1 MDSSKELPT
10 VISFCTGMGGLER
23 GLEIGRGSQ
32 HQLLACVER
41 EAYACRLLVQKME
54 SGELSPCPIWTDLT
68 TFPSYLFRDSVDI
81 ITGGYPCQ
89 PFSVANTKAKG
100 SEDERYLFD
109 DIIRH
114 IKAIRPSVLFFE
126 NVEGYINRGLQQD
139 LCKLEEAG
147 YKSTWGIFSTA
158 EVSVSASY
166 PQGLHQRKRVFILSH
181 ANGYSIRDESER
193 TTGRRIEVQ
202 AGREAQSGV
211 DGETQSVADSNGVGL
226 QGVRPNVHQEGR
238 QRQKEGPP
246 GLRCGEEI
254 WNFESSICR
263 VADGVAN
270 RVDRIR
276 LLGNGVVGPQ
286 AAKAW
291 KVLNE
296 RMLNNS
302 VAK

>member
-1 MDSSKELPT
+1 MDSAKELPT

-68 TFPSYLFRDSVDI
+68 TFPSDLFRDSVDI
-81 ITGGYPCQ
+81 LLAGYPCQ

-114 IKAIRPSVLFFE
+114 IEAIRPPILFFE

-147 YKSTWGIFSTA
+147 YHSTWGIFSTA

-181 ANGYSIRDESER
+181 ANGYSIRDESKR

-202 AGREAQSGV
+202 AGRETQSGV
-211 DGETQSVADSNGVGL
+211 DGETQSVADTNGIGL
-226 QGVRPNVHQEGR
+226 QGIRTNAHQERR
-238 QRQKEGPP
+238 QGQKEGPP
-246 GLRCGEEI
+246 GLRCGAEI
-254 WNFESSICR
+254 WNSEPSICR

-291 KVLNE
+291 IVLNE
-296 RMLNNS
+296 RMLQTT
-302 VAK
+302 